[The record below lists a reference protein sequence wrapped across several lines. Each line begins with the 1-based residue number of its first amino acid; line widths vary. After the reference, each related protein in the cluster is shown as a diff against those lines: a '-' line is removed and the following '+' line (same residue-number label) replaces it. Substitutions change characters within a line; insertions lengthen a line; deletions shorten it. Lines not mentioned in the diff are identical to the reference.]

1 MEVSIHKIMIPA
13 LVALGFAACLLAPP
27 ARAARVEDVVA
38 ACDRM
43 DAAKPGSC
51 RYVVTDKGLGGCT
64 RVGCFYCPADGS
76 RDCYAMRTSG
86 KAQQVDVDKIQM
98 KCNRGAEGWCK

>member
-1 MEVSIHKIMIPA
+1 VRKDVGAHLKAEGVERP
-13 LVALGFAACLLAPP
+13 LL
-27 ARAARVEDVVA
+27 
-38 ACDRM
+38 
-43 DAAKPGSC
+43 
-51 RYVVTDKGLGGCT
+51 VTDKGLGGCT